1 MMTITLIAYGI
12 AKDIIGGKK
21 REFTIPDGS
30 TIQHLK
36 EILVEQFPS
45 FATLRSLSFAVGV
58 EYQDDQY
65 TLSPGDVVVLI
76 PPVAGG

>member
-1 MMTITLIAYGI
+1 MTITLIAYGI

-21 REFTIPDGS
+21 RELTIPEGS
-30 TIQHLK
+30 TIHQLK
-36 EILVEQFPS
+36 ENLVQQFPT
-45 FATLRSLSFAVGV
+45 FATLRSLSFAVGE

-65 TLSPGDVVVLI
+65 TLSPGDEVVLI